1 MPASIRLTLAAIVM
15 SSLGAAA
22 PIEGQVDPSGDW
34 QTWHTEHFRVHAKAK
49 YESFALK
56 GAREAERAYR
66 ALATEL
72 RPPRGTIDLVLAD
85 NVDFSNGYAT
95 VMPSNRMVIYLTPP
109 STAISTG
116 NYDIWLRLV
125 IVHELAHVF
134 HLDRADGMWN
144 VLQTV
149 FGRAPGLFPNTYQ
162 PMWVTEGL
170 ATYYE
175 SKFSAAGRA
184 RGYYFNQ
191 LLTGAARDHKWP
203 DPGEATFANRV
214 WPAGARPYAWGS
226 RFFGAELEQFG
237 DSVLPR
243 YIDNT
248 SRQLIVFN
256 VNSPIKG
263 AGTDGVDVGWERLR
277 ANSERGGE
285 TGALIVRG
293 LRSEPRPRVSADG
306 RLLAYRDND
315 GKNIERLIIRDL
327 ESGTQIASHS
337 TNLLEGLVWIDSTL
351 FLTQLEFD
359 SPVDIR
365 SDLYSWIPGGDWS
378 RVTHGSRDTD
388 VFAARF
394 GRLGIIGLDTAVR
407 EVRTA
412 DQDTMDGEPFPVP
425 PADDWGRIAVS
436 PSGDRVAAARHTKG
450 RWDIVIW
457 PWDNPNSF
465 EYVTDDPAMDADP
478 IWSADGSRLLFASER
493 GGMPQVYSYGIANKE
508 TSRITNEPTGA
519 REPAI
524 TPDGTLYYSTALS
537 DGYAIVQ
544 QHGPLVGTGEPERPV
559 PGLQVDSAP
568 VVGVRESGYAPW
580 GALRPHFWIPIAHNE
595 ESSGVFFGALTSGVD
610 AIERTAYSAV
620 ATVAPST
627 GRWEGVLSLLH
638 SRWRSWSVDLSGAQT
653 WDYWGWRAA
662 ASGDFVQG
670 SSRERSI
677 ETGLRHQWRWWRTA
691 ASTRLGTFVEQDKLV
706 SDGNEPFAFTAS
718 NPTFWGGILLATL
731 SHLEIPALAISPE
744 NGGSISGFYLRRWE
758 IGGPEW
764 SYELRGVVNG
774 YLALD
779 LPGFSHWV
787 LAGRVSA
794 GLTGGSFPSEYSIGG
809 ESGDRVSL
817 LPGSSVGNGRR
828 TFPMRGYPRGDGR
841 FTRAFVG
848 ITELRIPIWLAGRSV
863 GRLPLLIDKV
873 SSALFWELGGGWNE
887 GGDPI
892 PTALSDAGAELTVD
906 LGIGAG
912 LLLKTRV
919 GLAVALKDWGTTQQ
933 GDVRAYIAFGPSF

>member
-1 MPASIRLTLAAIVM
+1 MRASRRLTLAAIVL
-15 SSLGAAA
+15 SALGTAV
-22 PIEGQVDPSGDW
+22 PIEGQIDPSGDW

-49 YESFALK
+49 YESFAFK

-72 RPPRGTIDLVLAD
+72 RPPRGTIDLVLGD

-95 VMPSNRMVIYLTPP
+95 VMPSNRIVIYLTPP

-149 FGRAPGLFPNTYQ
+149 FGRAPGLFPNAYQ

-175 SKFSAAGRA
+175 SKYTTAGRE
-184 RGYYFNQ
+184 RGFYFEQ
-191 LLTGAARDHKWP
+191 LLTGAARDDKWP
-203 DPGEATFANRV
+203 TPGEATFANRV

-226 RFFGAELEQFG
+226 RFFEAELKQFG
-237 DSVLPR
+237 DSVLPQ

-256 VNSPIKG
+256 VNSPMKG
-263 AGTDGVDVGWERLR
+263 AGTDGVDGGWGRLR
-277 ANSERGGE
+277 ANSERGGL

-306 RLLAYRDND
+306 RLLAYRNND
-315 GKNIERLIIRDL
+315 GKNIERLIVHDL
-327 ESGTQIASHS
+327 ASGTQIASHR
-337 TNLLEGLVWIDSTL
+337 TNLVEGLVWIDSTL

-365 SDLYSWIPGGDWS
+365 SDLYRWIPGGDWD
-378 RVTHGSRDTD
+378 RMTRGSRDTD
-388 VFAARF
+388 VFASRF
-394 GRLGIIGLDTAVR
+394 GRLGVIGLDTAVR
-407 EVRTA
+407 EVRTVNHE
-412 DQDTMDGEPFPVP
+412 TMEGEQFPVP
-425 PADDWGRIAVS
+425 AADDWGRIAVS
-436 PSGDRVAAARHTKG
+436 PGGDWVAAARHTDG

-457 PWDNPNSF
+457 PWDRPNSF

-478 IWSADGSRLLFASER
+478 VWSADGSRLLFASER
-493 GGMPQVYSYGIANKE
+493 GGMPQVYSYDMADKE

-544 QHGPLVGTGEPERPV
+544 QRGPLVGMGEPELPAQ
-559 PGLQVDSAP
+559 GLQVDSAP
-568 VVGVRESGYAPW
+568 VIAVRESGYAPW
-580 GALRPHFWIPIAHNE
+580 GALRPHFWIPIAHDE

-610 AIERTAYSAV
+610 AIERTAYSTV
-620 ATVAPST
+620 VTVAPST

-653 WDYWGWRAA
+653 WDYGGWGAA
-662 ASGDFVQG
+662 AGGDSVQG
-670 SSRERSI
+670 SFRERAI
-677 ETGLRHQWRWWRTA
+677 QTGVRHRWRRWRTA
-691 ASTRLGTFVEQDKLV
+691 TSTRLGTFVEQDKLV
-706 SDGNEPFAFTAS
+706 SDGDEPFAFAAA
-718 NPTFWGGILLATL
+718 NPTFWGGILSAAI
-731 SHLEIPALAISPE
+731 SHLERPALAISPE

-764 SYELRGVVNG
+764 SYELRGAANG
-774 YLALD
+774 YLALS

-794 GLTGGSFPSEYSIGG
+794 GLTGGSFPSRYSIGG
-809 ESGDRVSL
+809 ESGDLVPL
-817 LPGSSVGNGRR
+817 VPGSNIGSGRR
-828 TFPMRGYPRGDGR
+828 TFSMRGYPRAGR

-873 SSALFWELGGGWNE
+873 ASALFWELGGGWNE
-887 GGDPI
+887 GDDPT
-892 PTALSDAGAELTVD
+892 PAALSDVGVELTVD

-912 LLLKTRV
+912 LLLRTRV